1 MPDPN
6 SSEFTLVI
14 FVTSVTIRLSL
25 CRYFAAR
32 KDYDVSNNNNDNGN
46 DNTNTNTTN
55 TRTNTPSCT
64 PLPDEIPG
72 RENRRASDPCRVQD
86 PNFESLRR
94 LQRFH
99 SLNVMKPLPVP
110 PNMRS
115 LQNKASASSNNHN
128 GNFHSSRSSIATD
141 YSVPENGSEH
151 GSPSYGFPGDLD
163 ADTALDERMLEDSED
178 MIIPDDMQRFLNE
191 RYHNTQSQPTSE
203 DMQVGVGEGMC
214 ACVCVQEGGGV
225 LLESG
230 HAVS

>member
-1 MPDPN
+1 M
-6 SSEFTLVI
+6 T
-14 FVTSVTIRLSL
+14 FVTLVTIRLSL

-32 KDYDVSNNNNDNGN
+32 KDYDASNNNNDNGN
-46 DNTNTNTTN
+46 DNNNTNTTN

-64 PLPDEIPG
+64 PLPGEIPG

-99 SLNVMKPLPVP
+99 SLNMMKPLPVP

-115 LQNKASASSNNHN
+115 LQNKASASSNNNNNHN

-163 ADTALDERMLEDSED
+163 EDTALDERMLEDSED
-178 MIIPDDMQRFLNE
+178 IIIPDDMQRFLNE

-203 DMQVGVGEGMC
+203 DMQVGVGEG
-214 ACVCVQEGGGV
+214 VCVQEGGGV